1 MIPRRTLGV
10 AVIAVLPFVAAC
22 GAGRNTTTDKEHSTP
37 YIAEGSAGSV
47 LVTAAS
53 LIPSQSSSAGTTS
66 STPTPT
72 PSASASASSAPAADG
87 YLVVSIVNRG
97 TKADQLTGIQV
108 QGASVTPKDESSQG
122 LTLPPSQAVTFTD
135 PDSNGGQGNSLAV
148 SGLTQ
153 PLTPGTSMPVTFQFR
168 DAGTVTIQV
177 LVRASDNAG
186 STSTSAPLPLT
197 GSYPS
202 ASETPE
208 GLPSGG

>member
-10 AVIAVLPFVAAC
+10 AVIAVLPLVAAC
-22 GAGRNTTTDKEHSTP
+22 AAGRNTTTDKERQTP
-37 YIAEGSAGSV
+37 YVAGGSVGSV

-53 LIPSQSSSAGTTS
+53 LIPSQSASTDASS

-72 PSASASASSAPAADG
+72 PSASASGSAPADG
-87 YLVVSIVNRG
+87 FLVVSIVNRG
-97 TKADQLTGIQV
+97 SQPDQLTGVMV
-108 QGASVTPKDESSQG
+108 QGASVTPQDESSQA
-122 LTLPPSQAVTFTD
+122 LTLPPSQAVTFGD
-135 PDSNGGQGNSLAV
+135 PDNNSGQGNSLAV

-168 DAGTVTIQV
+168 DAGSLTIPV
-177 LVRASDNAG
+177 LVRASDSAG
-186 STSTSAPLPLT
+186 STATSMPVPLT